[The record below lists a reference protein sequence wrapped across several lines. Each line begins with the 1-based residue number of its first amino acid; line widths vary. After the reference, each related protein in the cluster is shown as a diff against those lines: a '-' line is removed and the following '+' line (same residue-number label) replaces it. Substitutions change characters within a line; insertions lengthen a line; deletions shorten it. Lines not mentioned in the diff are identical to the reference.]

1 MERKKIGKGK
11 QEKKRYQR
19 IGKEEIKLSVF
30 TDYMFYIWKLDQF
43 LTENNIKLFLG
54 NAYTLNKCMVKF
66 TS

>member
-30 TDYMFYIWKLDQF
+30 TDYVF
-43 LTENNIKLFLG
+43 LYMEARLVFN
-54 NAYTLNKCMVKF
+54 
-66 TS
+66 